1 MKKFTQFINEGA
13 VNAPKDNP
21 AVISYNNVYE
31 SEAQPV
37 NEFVSVVAGC
47 ALLWAFT
54 TFVTGRD
61 KGAGGAAV
69 GGAAAGGLGTILA
82 LIIGKKIADKKQKKE
97 EEKKKKEEEE
107 KKKKE
112 EEKKEKQAKLDR
124 LFLAAKKQLE
134 NVKDKDS
141 QEYKEAQQF
150 VNCYTQAKI
159 GDDGKPLTDP
169 DEITERLKK
178 IAGPELFAKFE
189 KKGNEALRNE
199 QIENMMKGLAIT
211 ANNYTDD
218 EVAQELKNE
227 QNDAATLAVKA
238 AEAKI
243 QETNEKYDKQIKEA
257 QEKGDDAL
265 VESLKAEKELKLKEA
280 QEELKKAQ
288 ATQVRVQKERELDAQ
303 REVLKEREQ
312 QLATA
317 REDLARLQQQEADA
331 VTAANGDTKKI
342 SEIKNNYKS
351 FIEAADKVVKAKQK
365 LVEETT
371 NKITSLET
379 ELGSLANPSGGGGT
393 PTPTTQQLAHMGQG
407 VEEPKS
413 DDEIKDELKKYYKD
427 HPEKIPD
434 ELKKDGKLDEDKF
447 KDLSAEDIKA
457 KAQEAGIKLT
467 KQSSQQDTP
476 KSDDEIRNELK
487 EYYSKPENK
496 EKVPDNLKK
505 DGEFDPSKLTDL
517 TSEDLKAKAQEAG
530 IKLTKQSSQQN
541 KPIPNQFKDDDGN
554 IIIKKEDGTFE
565 KKERDGKDENGE
577 PKYKDPVP
585 IEKSEVEAIW
595 GDIQGTDE
603 RNEGEDEEDKEL
615 NDDDTDNTG
624 VETIDGKRKHINPAK
639 IWHKRKKKNGG
650 VTKSY
655 YNKDGD
661 SISEEEFHEKVQK
674 FQARRR
680 KAQQVQTSLDDLTP
694 FQKFIL
700 EKTKPQASKKSTNEG
715 KLLSDFLR
723 TSLNK

>member
-21 AVISYNNVYE
+21 AVKSYNNVYE

-47 ALLWAFT
+47 MLLWAFT
-54 TFVTGRD
+54 TFVTGGG
-61 KGAGGAAV
+61 KGAAGAA
-69 GGAAAGGLGTILA
+69 GAAAGGGLGTILA
-82 LIIGKKIADKKQKKE
+82 LIVGKKIADKKKAKE

-141 QEYKEAQQF
+141 QEYKDAQQF

-169 DEITERLKK
+169 DEITKRLKK

-189 KKGNEALRNE
+189 EKGNEALRNE

-257 QEKGDDAL
+257 QEKGDNSL

-288 ATQVRVQKERELDAQ
+288 ASQARVQKERELDAQ
-303 REVLKEREQ
+303 RDVLKERQ
-312 QLATA
+312 NQLATA
-317 REDLARLQQQEADA
+317 QTDLARLQQQKADA
-331 VTAANGDTKKI
+331 INAAGGDEKKI
-342 SEIKNNYKS
+342 SEIENNYKS
-351 FIEAADKVVKAKQK
+351 LIDSANKNVEAKQK
-365 LVEETT
+365 AVDDTT
-371 NKITSLET
+371 GKISSLET

-393 PTPTTQQLAHMGQG
+393 PTPTTQQLAQQG
-407 VEEPKS
+407 KDAGGDEETEVQKAQKEVDDAKQKLKDLEDEEDALAKKIS
-413 DDEIKDELKKYYKD
+413 DDTATDEERDRFGEI
-427 HPEKIPD
+427 
-434 ELKKDGKLDEDKF
+434 
-447 KDLSAEDIKA
+447 
-457 KAQEAGIKLT
+457 
-467 KQSSQQDTP
+467 
-476 KSDDEIRNELK
+476 
-487 EYYSKPENK
+487 NK
-496 EKVPDNLKK
+496 EKDKLKADITSKEDALKKAQNKENEDNALKQDKLEFKDEDGNTYTKDGDRYKMKDK
-505 DGEFDPSKLTDL
+505 DGE
-517 TSEDLKAKAQEAG
+517 EVEV
-530 IKLTKQSSQQN
+530 
-541 KPIPNQFKDDDGN
+541 
-554 IIIKKEDGTFE
+554 KKEEFE
-565 KKERDGKDENGE
+565 QQ
-577 PKYKDPVP
+577 YKDNRLDGDEED
-585 IEKSEVEAIW
+585 EK
-595 GDIQGTDE
+595 
-603 RNEGEDEEDKEL
+603 NEGEDEEDKEVK
-615 NDDDTDNTG
+615 DDDNTDTG
-624 VETIDGKRKHINPAK
+624 SVETVNGKRIHKNPAK

-661 SISEEEFHEKVQK
+661 SISKEEFDEKMEK
-674 FQARRR
+674 FRARQR
-680 KAQQVQTSLDDLTP
+680 KAQQDQSSLDDLTP

-715 KLLSDFLR
+715 KLLSDFLKI
-723 TSLNK
+723 SLNK

>member
-31 SEAQPV
+31 SEPV
-37 NEFVSVVAGC
+37 NEFISVVAGC
-47 ALLWAFT
+47 MLLWAFT
-54 TFVTGRD
+54 TFVTGGG
-61 KGAGGAAV
+61 KGAAVGAAAGGAA
-69 GGAAAGGLGTILA
+69 GGGLGTILA

-107 KKKKE
+107 KKRKE

-141 QEYKEAQQF
+141 QEYKDAQQF

-257 QEKGDDAL
+257 QEKGDDSL

-288 ATQVRVQKERELDAQ
+288 ATQARVQKERELDAQ
-303 REVLKEREQ
+303 REVLKERQ
-312 QLATA
+312 QQEATA
-317 REDLARLQQQEADA
+317 QADLARLTQQKADA
-331 VTAANGDTKKI
+331 INAAGGDEKKI
-342 SEIKNNYKS
+342 SEIENNYKS
-351 FIEAADKVVKAKQK
+351 LIDSAQKNVDAKKKA
-365 LVEETT
+365 VEETT
-371 NKITSLET
+371 SKISSLET

-393 PTPTTQQLAHMGQG
+393 PTPTTQQLTQQGQS

-413 DDEIKDELKKYYKD
+413 DDEIKEELKKYYKD

-434 ELKKDGKLDEDKF
+434 NLKKDGKLNEDEF
-447 KDLSAEDIKA
+447 KKLSAEDIKT
-457 KAQEAGIKLT
+457 KAQE
-467 KQSSQQDTP
+467 
-476 KSDDEIRNELK
+476 
-487 EYYSKPENK
+487 
-496 EKVPDNLKK
+496 V
-505 DGEFDPSKLTDL
+505 
-517 TSEDLKAKAQEAG
+517 G

-554 IIIKKEDGTFE
+554 LIIKKEDGTYE
-565 KKERDGKDENGE
+565 KKERDGKDENGN

-585 IEKSEVEAIW
+585 IEKSAVEAIW
-595 GDIQGTDE
+595 DDIQGTDE
-603 RNEGEDEEDKEL
+603 GNEGEDEEDKEV
-615 NDDDTDNTG
+615 NDDDTDTTG
-624 VETIDGKRKHINPAK
+624 VETVDGKRKHINPAK
-639 IWHKRKKKNGG
+639 IWHKRKKKSGG

-655 YNKDGD
+655 YNSEGD
-661 SISEEEFHEKVQK
+661 SISKEEFDEKMEK
-674 FQARRR
+674 FRARQR
-680 KAQQVQTSLDDLTP
+680 KAQQDDNSLDDLTP

>member
-54 TFVTGRD
+54 TFVTGSN

-238 AEAKI
+238 VEAKI

-288 ATQVRVQKERELDAQ
+288 ATQARVQKERELDAQ
-303 REVLKEREQ
+303 REVFKEREQ

-317 REDLARLQQQEADA
+317 RADLARLQQQEADA

-351 FIEAADKVVKAKQK
+351 LIEAADKVVKAKQK

-393 PTPTTQQLAHMGQG
+393 STPSTQQLAHMGQG

-427 HPEKIPD
+427 HLDKIPD

-467 KQSSQQDTP
+467 KQSSQQ
-476 KSDDEIRNELK
+476 
-487 EYYSKPENK
+487 
-496 EKVPDNLKK
+496 
-505 DGEFDPSKLTDL
+505 
-517 TSEDLKAKAQEAG
+517 
-530 IKLTKQSSQQN
+530 N

-554 IIIKKEDGTFE
+554 LIIKKEDGTFE
-565 KKERDGKDENGE
+565 KKERDGKDADGK

-595 GDIQGTDE
+595 DDIQGTDE
-603 RNEGEDEEDKEL
+603 RNEGEDEDDKEIED
-615 NDDDTDNTG
+615 NDTD
-624 VETIDGKRKHINPAK
+624 ETDVVKVDGKRKHVNPAK

-655 YNKDGD
+655 YNSEGD
-661 SISEEEFHEKVQK
+661 SISAEEFGEKVQK